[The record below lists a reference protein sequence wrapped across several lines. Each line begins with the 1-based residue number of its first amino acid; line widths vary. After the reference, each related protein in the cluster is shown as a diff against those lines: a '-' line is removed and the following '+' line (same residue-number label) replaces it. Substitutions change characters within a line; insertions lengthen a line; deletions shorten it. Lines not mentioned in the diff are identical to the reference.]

1 MEGGISQAWPG
12 ECCGEEQERR
22 GAEASTES
30 EHLGEYI
37 TPAFMVQVM
46 LSVVGPSVHSAAIT
60 LKPVACRVS
69 SPPPPCHIF
78 RPARS
83 GSLLKESWRL
93 RSIGHLPTCP
103 PPGTFP
109 GARWRLLAPRAW
121 TRPSKRS
128 CGR

>member
-46 LSVVGPSVHSAAIT
+46 LSVVGPSVPPAAIA

-69 SPPPPCHIF
+69 SLLPCLSSCTLRLRKVSAWAF
-78 RPARS
+78 ANCP
-83 GSLLKESWRL
+83 SLL
-93 RSIGHLPTCP
+93 PAFP

-109 GARWRLLAPRAW
+109 GARWRRLAPRAW
-121 TRPSKRS
+121 TWPSKRS